1 MTDASTDA
9 STDAGRGA
17 GDEGYERGLGSRQ
30 VRMIAIGGAIGTG
43 LFLGAGR
50 AIHQA
55 GPGLVLIY
63 AVAGAVIFCIMRALG
78 ELLSYRP
85 VAGSFADYA
94 REFLGPFAGFA
105 TGWTYWLMWV
115 VTGMAEVTAAATY
128 LAYWWPAVPQWLAAL
143 GFLVLLLAA
152 NMISVRLF
160 GELEYWLSMIKVT
173 AIVGMILIGVGVLT
187 LGLGAA
193 GDTASVGHLWRD
205 GGFFPHGVG
214 RALLTLQIVM
224 FAYVAVELV
233 GVTAGEAKD
242 PRRTLPKAINTLP
255 WRIALFYV
263 GALAVILC
271 VVPWTVFR
279 PGVSPF
285 VEAFARIGI
294 PFGAGI
300 VNFVV
305 LSAALSSCNSGMYST
320 GRMLRDLAANGQGPR
335 IFARLTGRRTPAA
348 GILASVAVMSTG
360 VWLNYADPQ
369 GAFTYITA
377 FATVAGVWT
386 WGVILAAHIR
396 YRAAVRAGR
405 AEQAWFAAPGGAAA
419 SWCALV
425 FLAAVVVLIGADAQ
439 ARVSLYGAPVWAAA
453 LAAGYAAL
461 RRRARPGRPAGP
473 RTGPRTGSGPGSEPR
488 PGPGPEPAGEPGP
501 GAGPRPVAD
510 PAP

>member
-1 MTDASTDA
+1 MTD
-9 STDAGRGA
+9 
-17 GDEGYERGLGSRQ
+17 DEGYARGLGSRQ
-30 VRMIAIGGAIGTG
+30 IQMMAIGGAIGTG
-43 LFLGAGR
+43 LFLGAGK

-55 GPGLVLIY
+55 GPSLLLMY
-63 AVAGAVIFCIMRALG
+63 AVAGVAVFCIMRALG
-78 ELLSYRP
+78 ELLTYRP
-85 VAGSFADYA
+85 VSGSFADYA
-94 REFLGPFAGFA
+94 REFLGPFTGFA

-128 LAYWWPAVPQWLAAL
+128 VAYWWPQVPQWTAAL
-143 GFLVLLLAA
+143 VFLVLLFTA
-152 NMISVRLF
+152 NLISVRLF
-160 GELEYWLSMIKVT
+160 GEVEFWLSMIKVT
-173 AIVGMILIGVGVLT
+173 AILGMILIGLGVLT

-193 GDTASVGHLWRD
+193 GSTASVGHLWRD

-214 RALLTLQIVM
+214 RSLMTLQIVM

-233 GVTAGEAKD
+233 GVTAGEAEN
-242 PRRTLPKAINTLP
+242 PRETLPKAINTLP

-271 VVPWTVFR
+271 VVPWTVFQ

-285 VEAFARIGI
+285 VAAFARIGI
-294 PFGAGI
+294 PLGAGI

-335 IFARLTGRRTPAA
+335 VFTRLTGRRTPAA
-348 GILASVAVMSTG
+348 GILASVAVMGIG
-360 VWLNYADPQ
+360 VWLNYVDPA

-405 AEQAWFAAPGGAAA
+405 AAPAWFTAPGGAAA
-419 SWCALV
+419 SWCTLV
-425 FLAAVVVLIGADAQ
+425 FLAAVVVLIAADSQ

-453 LAAGYAAL
+453 LAAGYAVL
-461 RRRARPGRPAGP
+461 RRRNPTAFVRRPHLAPAGP
-473 RTGPRTGSGPGSEPR
+473 DAPDAAAADA
-488 PGPGPEPAGEPGP
+488 PAL
-501 GAGPRPVAD
+501 
-510 PAP
+510 